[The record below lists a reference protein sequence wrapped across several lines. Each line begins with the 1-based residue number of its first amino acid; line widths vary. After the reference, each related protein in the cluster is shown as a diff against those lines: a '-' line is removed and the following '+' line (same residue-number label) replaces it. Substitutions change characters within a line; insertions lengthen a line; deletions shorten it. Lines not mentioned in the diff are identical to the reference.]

1 MSSLEAPAFLD
12 TSYVVRYLTD
22 DPPDMA
28 AQAARVIDGDETLI
42 LSEIVILESAYV
54 LASRY
59 QMPRS
64 AIVDGLTEL
73 LQKRNISLPV
83 LPKPR
88 VLTAL
93 DMCRRSKRYS
103 FTDVLLWAEALE
115 AGAGRRVFTFDR
127 RFPSEGITTVG
138 SWTPA

>member
-1 MSSLEAPAFLD
+1 VSSLEAPAFLD

>member
-12 TSYVVRYLTD
+12 TSYVVRYLTN

-28 AQAARVIDGDETLI
+28 AQATRVIDGDETLI
-42 LSEIVILESAYV
+42 LSEMVILESAYV

-59 QMPRS
+59 QVPRS
-64 AIVDGLTEL
+64 AIVEGLTEL
-73 LQKRNISLPV
+73 VQKRNISLPV

-88 VLTAL
+88 VLAAL
-93 DMCRRSKRYS
+93 EMCRHSKRYS
-103 FTDVLLWAEALE
+103 FTDALLWAEALE
-115 AGAGRRVFTFDR
+115 AGAGRRVYTFDR